1 MRQRTRLLIG
11 LGFALFVFLGVSGL
25 LARALTGA
33 GTERSRVLDVLE
45 AQARGD
51 ADAMLAEMPA
61 CRAEPACAQLARDRA
76 AELARP
82 GTVEILQY
90 TPSVRVALTERI
102 GTGRVAW
109 RAGDSL
115 PVVQCVRA
123 RRTGPLAG
131 AGAEVMSLSAPI
143 GGEDSCG

>member
-1 MRQRTRLLIG
+1 MRQRTKLLIG
-11 LGFALFVFLGVSGL
+11 IGFAVFVFLAVSAL

-33 GTERSRVLDVLE
+33 GTERARVLDVLE

-51 ADAMLAEMPA
+51 GDAMLAEMPA
-61 CRAEPACAQLARDRA
+61 CRAEPACIQVTRDRA
-76 AELARP
+76 ADLARP
-82 GTVEILQY
+82 GAVEILQY
-90 TPSVRVALTERI
+90 TPSVRVALTERT

-109 RAGDSL
+109 RAGASL

-131 AGAEVMSLSAPI
+131 ASAEVMALSAPI
-143 GGEDSCG
+143 GGEDAC